1 MHMERVGD
9 LEGHEEAKYLY
20 YSRKNGACNLLS
32 D

>member
-9 LEGHEEAKYLY
+9 LRGNEEVKYLY
-20 YSRKNGACNLLS
+20 YSITNGACNLLS